1 MLNLTITLFFV
12 ALLFYLQE
20 AVSENPSVLRGA
32 VFLFGAIEACV
43 SMAFSPYL

>member
-1 MLNLTITLFFV
+1 MLNVTITLFVV

-20 AVSENPSVLRGA
+20 AISEKPNVLRGA

-43 SMAFSPYL
+43 SMAY